1 MRQALEAPMAGLE
14 PVCRRCIV
22 TGRVQGVSFRA
33 YTRAEA
39 LRLGLRGHARNLPD
53 GSVEVLACGE
63 AQAVEALCRWLWQGS
78 PASRV
83 EAVRMEDGAG
93 VVAPPGFSIG

>member
-1 MRQALEAPMAGLE
+1 MAKADAE
-14 PVCRRCIV
+14 CRRCIV

-39 LRLGLRGHARNLPD
+39 QRLGLRGYARNLED
-53 GSVEVLACGE
+53 GSVEVLACGD
-63 AQAVEALCRWLWQGS
+63 AHAVEALCRWLWRGS

-83 EAVRMEDGAG
+83 DAVRVEDGA
-93 VVAPPGFSIG
+93 VADAPPGFSIG